1 MLSPGEEHLTQRY
14 LFRSAVYNSTLYG
27 NTIAVSHLPV
37 HNHGPLREYVTQ
49 IIKFAENKLRDY
61 RSFKGRLKG
70 ISLEPEVETLID
82 RYLSKEFTQESNAP
96 VIQIDTNKLAQLQL
110 DTEYVREMLTI
121 EEVGSSLEP
130 SDNTHRSD
138 ESSHESAARPEY
150 AAIEETPGLITSAEW
165 VWDTEALGEE
175 WSLLAEVLEEVH
187 LKALVALMSD
197 APEIKLSRLA
207 DEYGTMPTLLID
219 DINQA
224 AMEHIGDLIVSEDGI
239 VEDYLDYV
247 KNLKR

>member
-82 RYLSKEFTQESNAP
+82 RYLSKSLPRSPMHLSFKLTRINWLNFNW
-96 VIQIDTNKLAQLQL
+96 IQS
-110 DTEYVREMLTI
+110 MC
-121 EEVGSSLEP
+121 
-130 SDNTHRSD
+130 
-138 ESSHESAARPEY
+138 ARC
-150 AAIEETPGLITSAEW
+150 
-165 VWDTEALGEE
+165 
-175 WSLLAEVLEEVH
+175 
-187 LKALVALMSD
+187 
-197 APEIKLSRLA
+197 
-207 DEYGTMPTLLID
+207 
-219 DINQA
+219 
-224 AMEHIGDLIVSEDGI
+224 
-239 VEDYLDYV
+239 
-247 KNLKR
+247 